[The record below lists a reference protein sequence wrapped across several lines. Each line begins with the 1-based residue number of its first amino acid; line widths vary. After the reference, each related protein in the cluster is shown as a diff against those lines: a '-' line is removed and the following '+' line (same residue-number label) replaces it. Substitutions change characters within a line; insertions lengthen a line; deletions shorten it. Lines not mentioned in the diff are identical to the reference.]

1 MHLRTLSH
9 VILLALLS
17 VSAPLT
23 GCGDQTDPLP
33 ALPDGGTAVD
43 GGSTDGGGGP
53 TDAGADAT
61 ADGGPRDGGSPFDAG
76 PPAPLVCDSGAPITA
91 RLVAG
96 NITSGNLQSYA
107 PGDGGRIF
115 KALKGDVVMIQEFN
129 YNSNSEA
136 DIRGFVTRYFGADYS
151 YTRGSGQIP
160 NGVISRFPILA
171 SGEWVD
177 SSVSNRAFTWAK
189 IDLPGPRDLVAV
201 SVHLLTSSS
210 SNRATEANQLK
221 GYLQANVTDGSFI
234 AVGGDFNTDSRSETA
249 LNNFSAILSTGSPYP
264 ADQKGND
271 STNTGRTK
279 PYDWLIVSPS
289 LQARRVNTQL
299 GSVGHPNGAVF
310 DSRVFS
316 PISSLNTAGG
326 PDALTGSESAASNM
340 QHMAV
345 IRDFAVDCP

>member
-1 MHLRTLSH
+1 MYLRTSSH
-9 VILLALLS
+9 IILLALLS
-17 VSAPLT
+17 AVAAPLT

-33 ALPDGGTAVD
+33 ALPDGGTSD
-43 GGSTDGGGGP
+43 GGGTDGGP
-53 TDAGADAT
+53 SDAGADAT
-61 ADGGPRDGGSPFDAG
+61 ADGGIPDAGPPFDAG
-76 PPAPLVCDSGAPITA
+76 PPAPLVCDGGAPITA

-96 NITSGNLQSYA
+96 NISSGNLQSYS

-129 YNSNSEA
+129 YNSNSDA
-136 DIRGFVTRYFGADYS
+136 DVRGFVTRYFGAEFS
-151 YTRGSGQIP
+151 YMRGTGQIP

-177 SSVSNRAFTWAK
+177 ASVSNRAFVWAK

-210 SNRATEANQLK
+210 GNRATEANQLK

-271 STNTGRTK
+271 GTNTGRTK

-316 PISSLNTAGG
+316 PISSLNTAGD
-326 PDALTGSESAASNM
+326 PDALTGGESAASNM

-345 IRDFAVDCP
+345 VRDFAVDCP